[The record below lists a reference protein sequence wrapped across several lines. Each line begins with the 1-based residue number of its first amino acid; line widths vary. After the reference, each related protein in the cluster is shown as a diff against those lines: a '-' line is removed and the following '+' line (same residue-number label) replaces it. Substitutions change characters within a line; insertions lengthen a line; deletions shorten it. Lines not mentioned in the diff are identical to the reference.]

1 MAYDYIIIG
10 GGPTGLTLAL
20 HLSELGRKCLL
31 VDKNSSLG
39 GCHRVTRQDDYFTE
53 HGPRVYSSAYVNA
66 KEILKMIG
74 TSWDDCFVPYRFNI
88 ADIQGQTFSSLN
100 FREKFLLGMEFFALC
115 LGVNKKHTSIGE
127 FMDKH
132 KFSDNSKDY
141 IDRICRLTDGAG
153 SDRYTLF
160 QFLQLFN
167 QNVFNKLYQPSRPN
181 DKGMFKIWEEK
192 LKRNGVDIA
201 KDCDVVQIQDKMVV
215 TNIGVFVGE
224 RILITVPPKPFLQ
237 LSTVSTVGGK
247 SLYDIWSRETG
258 VDVAVWATEMSYIID
273 IPISFHWSEKVDLEK
288 VWGFPRDDWGI
299 AFVVLTHYMSPEPM
313 SKLLISTCI
322 TRVNAKSTVTGKTAM
337 ESTEKEMVD
346 EVFRQLKLSFP
357 NLPDFNK
364 AIVHKKTLQEE
375 DTAYV
380 ETNKQYHMPM
390 STGDSAHIYY
400 IGTHN
405 GNTYYSFTSMESAV
419 TNALF
424 ALRQLEPDTFFEIK
438 KDEKTAQNV
447 VYLLFFVVLA
457 VILYTLSRKV
467 RVSN

>member
-1 MAYDYIIIG
+1 MTYDYIIIG

-20 HLSELGRKCLL
+20 YLSELGRKCLL

-53 HGPRVYSSAYVNA
+53 HGPRVYSSAYLNV
-66 KEILKMIG
+66 KEVLKMIG

-100 FREKFLLGMEFFALC
+100 FREKFLLGMEFFGLC
-115 LGVNKKHTSIGE
+115 LGADKKHTSIGE
-127 FMDKH
+127 FMDVH
-132 KFSDNSKDY
+132 KFSVNSKDY

-153 SDRYTLF
+153 ADRYTLF

-167 QNVFNKLYQPSRPN
+167 QNVFNKLYQPSTPN
-181 DKGMFKIWEEK
+181 DKGIFKFWEEK
-192 LKRNGVDIA
+192 LERNGVDIA
-201 KDCDVVQIQDKMVV
+201 KECDVMQIEDNMVV
-215 TNIGVFVGE
+215 TSTGVFVGQ
-224 RILITVPPKPFLQ
+224 RILVTVPPKPFLQ
-237 LSTVSTVGGK
+237 LSSVSTVNGK
-247 SLYDIWSRETG
+247 SLYDMWSRETG
-258 VDVAVWATEMSYIID
+258 VDVATWVKETSYIVD
-273 IPISFHWSEKVDLEK
+273 IPISFHWNKNVDLKK

-313 SKLLISTCI
+313 SNLVISTCI
-322 TRVNAKSTVTGKTAM
+322 TRINATSTATGKTAM

-346 EVFRQLKLSFP
+346 EVFRQLRLSFP

-364 AIVHKKTLQEE
+364 AIVHKKTLQE

-380 ETNKQYHMPM
+380 ETNKQHHMPM
-390 STGDSAHIYY
+390 STGDSAHVYY

-405 GNTYYSFTSMESAV
+405 GNSYYSFTSMESAV

-424 ALRQLEPDTFFEIK
+424 ALRQLEPDTFFLIR

-447 VYLLFFVVLA
+447 VYLLFFVVL
-457 VILYTLSRKV
+457 VLILYTLKRSV
-467 RVSN
+467 RGAN